1 MSLSKEYIF
10 EAEGIFKS
18 FDGIHALQGVDFHL
32 KYNDVHALV
41 GENGAGKSTF
51 SKIVAGLY
59 EIDKG
64 KMLLE
69 NKPYA
74 PKNRKEGT
82 ENGVCIIYQEPSLIS
97 SLSVAENMF
106 LGRLGDYKNKA
117 AIDWNFIYLE
127 TQKWLDRLNLKVN
140 PKALVSDLSLG
151 EQKLIELAKALASNP
166 KVLIIDE
173 ATAVLNSSETKIL
186 FREINNFKEQ
196 GKSIIYISHYLEEIF
211 EICST
216 VTVFKDGKV
225 VTTVPI
231 DTVNKEQ
238 LTFLMVGREIDTNYY
253 RKQKGNYKS
262 EVILEIKELSCKDK
276 FADISFQLHPGE
288 ILGIGGLV
296 GSGKEEV
303 AETIFGLHRPDT
315 GKIIINGE
323 EKRVNHTSQAI
334 SSGIAYLPKE
344 RDKEGLILIYSICDN
359 INLPILKR
367 LKKHGFLQIKQERS
381 NAGYYFKKLKI
392 KARDINTASI
402 SLSGGNRQKIVIG
415 KWLSCE
421 PKILI
426 LNNPTRGI
434 DVGVKSEVYALI
446 QQLSEEGIAVL
457 LISDELPELIGLS
470 DRILIMRNGKVSA
483 CFDANNN
490 DITEE
495 SLISFMV

>member
-216 VTVFKDGKV
+216 VCLAIMNSIVRRLR
-225 VTTVPI
+225 
-231 DTVNKEQ
+231 DT
-238 LTFLMVGREIDTNYY
+238 
-253 RKQKGNYKS
+253 
-262 EVILEIKELSCKDK
+262 
-276 FADISFQLHPGE
+276 
-288 ILGIGGLV
+288 
-296 GSGKEEV
+296 
-303 AETIFGLHRPDT
+303 
-315 GKIIINGE
+315 
-323 EKRVNHTSQAI
+323 
-334 SSGIAYLPKE
+334 
-344 RDKEGLILIYSICDN
+344 
-359 INLPILKR
+359 
-367 LKKHGFLQIKQERS
+367 
-381 NAGYYFKKLKI
+381 
-392 KARDINTASI
+392 
-402 SLSGGNRQKIVIG
+402 
-415 KWLSCE
+415 
-421 PKILI
+421 
-426 LNNPTRGI
+426 
-434 DVGVKSEVYALI
+434 
-446 QQLSEEGIAVL
+446 
-457 LISDELPELIGLS
+457 
-470 DRILIMRNGKVSA
+470 
-483 CFDANNN
+483 
-490 DITEE
+490 
-495 SLISFMV
+495 